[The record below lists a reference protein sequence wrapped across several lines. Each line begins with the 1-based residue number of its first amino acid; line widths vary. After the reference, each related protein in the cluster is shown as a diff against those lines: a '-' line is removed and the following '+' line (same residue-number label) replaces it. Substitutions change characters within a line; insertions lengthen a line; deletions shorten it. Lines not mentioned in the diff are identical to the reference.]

1 MVIRF
6 ESEGGFGY
14 FPGLSRP
21 LRIDTS
27 KLAPEEARRL
37 EGLVDRAE
45 FFDQPSRL
53 GAPQPGAADY
63 RSYTITV
70 EDGGRT
76 HTVNADDTTE
86 NQELQPLVD
95 YLRAAQRAGA

>member
-1 MVIRF
+1 MVIQF

-27 KLAPEEARRL
+27 KLAPEQAKHL
-37 EGLVDRAE
+37 EELVDHAE

-53 GAPQPGAADY
+53 SAPHPGAADF

-70 EDGGRT
+70 EDGDRT
-76 HTVNADDTTE
+76 HTVKTDDITE
-86 NQELQPLVD
+86 NAELQPLVD
-95 YLRAAQRAGA
+95 YLRAAQRTSA